1 MVLAFFD
8 FTFQPGGRAGRK
20 VLQIKLSLG
29 LRRRRGIFGELL
41 QIVPNGRM
49 ESRGRKVRG
58 KRLTGGRASSWKV
71 LWFRQRSLG
80 LSCSYRTSP
89 RVSSKKCPDGI
100 CILETACWL
109 QCGKRLEWKQRC
121 QALKLCRTSREVR
134 GMWQWRWGKVGRF
147 EKQ

>member
-20 VLQIKLSLG
+20 VLQIKLSLE

-58 KRLTGGRASSWKV
+58 KRLTEEEPAPER
-71 LWFRQRSLG
+71 
-80 LSCSYRTSP
+80 P
-89 RVSSKKCPDGI
+89 
-100 CILETACWL
+100 
-109 QCGKRLEWKQRC
+109 CG
-121 QALKLCRTSREVR
+121 LCRGVSAYPAATGHHQGFPARSVLI
-134 GMWQWRWGKVGRF
+134 GF
-147 EKQ
+147 AF